1 VQKSKNE
8 KISNFDKTK
17 LSSRLYSWS
26 RNKFRMMIFR
36 LCPMLINV
44 TVVNANLRSLL
55 WWFCFRHDKSLHICW
70 FFDTMYDGFLDYAR
84 NDREF
89 RITDSMDYADYT
101 DLRMSPS
108 VVQTV
113 TSRVAY

>member
-1 VQKSKNE
+1 
-8 KISNFDKTK
+8 
-17 LSSRLYSWS
+17 
-26 RNKFRMMIFR
+26 
-36 LCPMLINV
+36 
-44 TVVNANLRSLL
+44 
-55 WWFCFRHDKSLHICW
+55 
-70 FFDTMYDGFLDYAR
+70 MYDGFLDYAR